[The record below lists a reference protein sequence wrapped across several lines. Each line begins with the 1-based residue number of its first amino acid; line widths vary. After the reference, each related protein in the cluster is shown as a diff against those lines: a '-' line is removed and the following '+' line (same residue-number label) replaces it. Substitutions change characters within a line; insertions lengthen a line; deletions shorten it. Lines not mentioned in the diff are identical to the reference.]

1 MAQAQRDSN
10 QITTLIGVSNA
21 DDTTAVNVRVDPTTR
36 RLLVDSTG
44 SGGTSMTD
52 DAAFT
57 PGTTSVVPIAGTL
70 DDTSPDSIDEGDAG
84 AVRMSANRNLYVR
97 IRDNAGNERGLN
109 VDENGAIAVTGGGGG
124 TQFAEDAA
132 HVSADVGTMALAV
145 RTDTPANRS
154 GTDGDYEPLQLSGG
168 RLWASTLVTGAA
180 LTSLELIDDTVFTD
194 DAAFTPATSKV
205 IASGF
210 EFDDTLPDSVDE
222 GDIGAARMSSNRNQ
236 YVQIRDN
243 AGNERGLN
251 IDASGNIILGTG
263 TNTIGALTANQ
274 SVNVA
279 QINGVTPLMGNGV
292 TGTGSQRVTIASD
305 NTAFSVNIGTFPDN
319 EPFNVAQMNGVA
331 VTMGNG
337 VDGTGVQR
345 ITLASDSTGNIAT
358 IGTSVTPGTA
368 ATNLGKAEDA
378 AHASGDVG
386 VMALAVSNE
395 ANTARAADGDY
406 IPIATDTEG
415 NVRTVGN
422 RDHDAV
428 DAGELVGIG
437 LRAIAHSTNPT
448 AVAAADRT
456 VWFANRAGV
465 PFVIGGHP
473 NIVTLE
479 AAYTAAQTDAAIVT
493 VASGLK
499 IVVTEIEALCDNA
512 NTVDVGVRVG
522 FGATTTP
529 TTTGV
534 VLTHPGIAA
543 GSGVARG
550 NGSGI
555 LGVGA
560 DGEDLRITSEVPTT
574 GSLRILVSYY
584 TIES

>member
-210 EFDDTLPDSVDE
+210 EFDDTSPDSVDE